1 MCCAAMGSPL
11 VRLDILSFSASIVDT
26 VTRGPIF
33 CNGRHRSKQGKA
45 MTDFAHKNVVISGGA
60 GGIGEACAAAFAEA
74 GANVT
79 ILDWSQEALDGA
91 MKRLADKGA
100 VTAMA
105 VDVVNRV
112 ALATAF
118 DTIGKKGGTDILV
131 TSAAIVKTGLILD
144 FDPTEWD
151 RILGVN
157 LTGTFNCCQLAGRQ
171 MVAKGKGRIITVS
184 SVNGQIANTGR
195 GAYSCTKGGV
205 DMLTRLLAAEL
216 GDKGITANA
225 VAPTPVNT
233 PMVLQVHGPKDRAIW
248 EAQIP
253 AKRYAEPEEVAAAIK
268 FLASDKAAYINGHI
282 LNIDGG
288 FMASGVLLR

>member
-1 MCCAAMGSPL
+1 MTQ
-11 VRLDILSFSASIVDT
+11 FVD
-26 VTRGPIF
+26 R
-33 CNGRHRSKQGKA
+33 
-45 MTDFAHKNVVISGGA
+45 NVVITGGA
-60 GGIGEACAAAFAEA
+60 GGVGEACAAAFAAA

-79 ILDWSQEALDGA
+79 ILDWSQASLGA
-91 MKRLADKGA
+91 AMDRLADKGKVA
-100 VTAMA
+100 AMT
-105 VDVVNRV
+105 VDVTDREAV
-112 ALATAF
+112 AAAF
-118 DTIGKKGGTDILV
+118 DKIAEQGGTDVLV

-144 FDPTEWD
+144 FDPADWE
-151 RILGVN
+151 RILTVN
-157 LTGTFNCCQLAGRQ
+157 LTGTFNCCQFAGRQ

-253 AKRYAEPEEVAAAIK
+253 AQRYAEPEEVAATIQ
-268 FLASDKAAYINGHI
+268 FLASDEAAYINGHI
-282 LNIDGG
+282 LNVDGG

>member
-1 MCCAAMGSPL
+1 
-11 VRLDILSFSASIVDT
+11 
-26 VTRGPIF
+26 
-33 CNGRHRSKQGKA
+33 
-45 MTDFAHKNVVISGGA
+45 MTGFANRNVVVSGGG

-74 GANVT
+74 GASVT
-79 ILDWSQEALDGA
+79 ILDWSKPSLDAA
-91 MKRLADKGA
+91 MERLAGKGN
-100 VTAMA
+100 VTAA
-105 VDVVNRV
+105 VVDVTDRDAV
-112 ALATAF
+112 AAVFDKLAEQ
-118 DTIGKKGGTDILV
+118 GGTDVLV
-131 TSAAIVKTGLILD
+131 TAAAIVKTGHIID
-144 FDPTEWD
+144 FDPVEWD
-151 RILGVN
+151 RILAVN
-157 LTGTFNCCQLAGRQ
+157 LTGTFNCCQFAGRQ

-216 GDKGITANA
+216 GDKGVTANA

-233 PMVLQVHGPKDRAIW
+233 PMILQVHGPKDRAIW

-268 FLASDKAAYINGHI
+268 FLASDEAAYINGHI

-288 FMASGVLLR
+288 FMASGVLVR

>member
-1 MCCAAMGSPL
+1 
-11 VRLDILSFSASIVDT
+11 
-26 VTRGPIF
+26 
-33 CNGRHRSKQGKA
+33 
-45 MTDFAHKNVVISGGA
+45 MTDFADRNVVITGGA
-60 GGIGEACAAAFAEA
+60 GGIGEACAVAFAQE

-79 ILDWSQEALDGA
+79 ILDWSQPALDEA
-91 MKRLADKGA
+91 MKRLDGKGN

-105 VDVVNRV
+105 VDVVDREAV
-112 ALATAF
+112 AAAF
-118 DTIGKKGGTDILV
+118 DKIAEKGGTDVLV
-131 TSAAIVKTGLILD
+131 TSAAIVKTGLIID
-144 FDPTEWD
+144 FDPAQWD
-151 RILGVN
+151 RILAVN
-157 LTGTFNCCQLAGRQ
+157 LTGTFNCCQLAARQ

-248 EAQIP
+248 ENQIP

-268 FLASDKAAYINGHI
+268 FLASDNAAYINGHI